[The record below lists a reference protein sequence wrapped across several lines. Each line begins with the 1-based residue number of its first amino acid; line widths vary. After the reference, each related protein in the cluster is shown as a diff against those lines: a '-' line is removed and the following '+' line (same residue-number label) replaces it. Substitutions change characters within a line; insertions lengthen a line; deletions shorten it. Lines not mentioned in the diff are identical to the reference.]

1 MLSKLGKCDG
11 GRIMNREEILEKSR
25 KANIRKDEME
35 SYAIAKAGQM
45 AFSIGGIV
53 CMVVLLVENFISG
66 HVNTSLWTVYLSM
79 RGTSDLVEYQYLKD
93 KKTLRFAVINYVL
106 AIVFFVLGIL
116 QLIVKRD
123 NGGQ

>member
-25 KANIRKDEME
+25 QDNIRKDEME

-66 HVNTSLWTVYLSM
+66 HVNMSLWTVYLSM